1 MNGTRKCA
9 GFPYLPPTED
19 LLRLIDEWGRRTGV
33 PRAQLAKV
41 LDLDRSAVTRIFS
54 GKRELSYDEA
64 AQLVDYLVQRLS
76 PLPDRTVG
84 SIAPRSKNL
93 RRVYANQKVGAA
105 VKALMDGNFTQVP
118 VYEGNKFLGLVT
130 DRMIIE
136 RLLHPNLKDF
146 TGTWMETLRNMTVR
160 EAEVIETSSVYPF
173 DSPLS
178 SVASAL
184 GHFYAVML
192 GEDMK
197 GPTSIVTRWDY
208 LKLLKE

>member
-1 MNGTRKCA
+1 MNEVKRSD
-9 GFPYLPPTED
+9 FPRLLPEED
-19 LLRLIDEWGRRTGV
+19 MLRLIDELRRQAGV
-33 PRAQLAKV
+33 KQAELARY
-41 LDLDRSAVTRIFS
+41 LGLDRSAVTRIFRK
-54 GKRELSYDEA
+54 KRGLDYDEA
-64 AQLVDYLVQRLS
+64 EQMMDYLVQRLS

-84 SIAPRSKNL
+84 SIAPRPRNL
-93 RRVYANQKVGAA
+93 RRIYANQKVA
-105 VKALMDGNFTQVP
+105 VAVRTLMDGNFTQVP

-197 GPTSIVTRWDY
+197 APTSVVTRWDY
-208 LKLLKE
+208 LKLLKD